1 MEGQEKIEEAKQK
14 VKESDEKWRSH
25 TKGEGVKQKVE
36 RSDKNMRVQ
45 TKSGGARQ
53 KVKGARHKVEGS
65 N

>member
-1 MEGQEKIEEAKQK
+1 M
-14 VKESDEKWRSH
+14 RSQ